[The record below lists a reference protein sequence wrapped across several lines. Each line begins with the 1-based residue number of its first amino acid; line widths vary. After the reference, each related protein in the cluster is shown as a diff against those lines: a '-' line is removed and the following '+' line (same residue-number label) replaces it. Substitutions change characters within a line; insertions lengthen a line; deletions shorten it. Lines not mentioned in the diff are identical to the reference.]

1 MDSNFGNTMASIP
14 QPRNRLENQG
24 SENDKV
30 SRGMWKAVEIGTG
43 EVRIRETKEERS
55 EGKSRKKVREE
66 EKQTK
71 EKKNGG
77 S

>member
-30 SRGMWKAVEIGTG
+30 SRGMWKAVETGTG

>member
-1 MDSNFGNTMASIP
+1 MASTP
-14 QPRNRLENQG
+14 QSRNRLENQR
-24 SENDKV
+24 SENDEV
-30 SRGMWKAVEIGTG
+30 SRGMWKAVETGIGK
-43 EVRIRETKEERS
+43 VRMGETKGGRS
-55 EGKSRKKVREE
+55 KRKSGKKIEE

>member
-1 MDSNFGNTMASIP
+1 MDGNFGNAMASMP

-30 SRGMWKAVEIGTG
+30 SRGMWKAVETGTG
-43 EVRIRETKEERS
+43 EVRMGETKEERS